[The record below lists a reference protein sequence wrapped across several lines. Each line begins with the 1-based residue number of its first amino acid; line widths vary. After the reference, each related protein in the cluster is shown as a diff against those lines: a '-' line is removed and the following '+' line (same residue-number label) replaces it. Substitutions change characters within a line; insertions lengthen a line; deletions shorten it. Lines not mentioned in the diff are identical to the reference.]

1 MAKKTSLFECQHC
14 GFTSPKWLGKCVQC
28 NAWESFIELNQ
39 TQKEVLIALKN
50 PLPKAQKS
58 VSIAEIEHEEV
69 IKFSSTQSE
78 LDIVLGGGTPKAGVY
93 LVGGGPGCLTPRD
106 APAGGAGGARG
117 GGGARHQEDKT
128 G

>member
-39 TQKEVLIALKN
+39 AQKEVLNTLKK
-50 PLPKAQKS
+50 PIPQAQKS
-58 VSIAEIEHEEV
+58 VSIAAIEHEEV

-78 LDIVLGGGTPKAGVY
+78 LDIVLGGEIHSAFKSGFWLSQK
-93 LVGGGPGCLTPRD
+93 
-106 APAGGAGGARG
+106 PAEGFVCERG
-117 GGGARHQEDKT
+117 RELEPD
-128 G
+128 